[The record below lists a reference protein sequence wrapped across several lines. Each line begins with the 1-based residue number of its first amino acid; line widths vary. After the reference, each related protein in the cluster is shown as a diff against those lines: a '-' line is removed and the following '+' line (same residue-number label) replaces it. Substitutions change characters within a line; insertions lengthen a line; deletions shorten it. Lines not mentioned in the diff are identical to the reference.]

1 MVVAKVAVE
10 VVVVTAVG
18 GAAAAAASG
27 VDWGLKFVV
36 AGAVV
41 VTFCL
46 ESIDADEDEEDV
58 VDEADEQFS
67 FELALISSGEVT

>member
-18 GAAAAAASG
+18 GAGAAAASG